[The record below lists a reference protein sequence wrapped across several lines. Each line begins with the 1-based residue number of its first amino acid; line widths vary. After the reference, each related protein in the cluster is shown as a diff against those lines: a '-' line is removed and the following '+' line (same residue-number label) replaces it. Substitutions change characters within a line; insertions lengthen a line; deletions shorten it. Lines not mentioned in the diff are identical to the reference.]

1 MLDVNAIVARY
12 RALPPPAKQLLMQQL
27 TPQVLQ
33 ILVHVLGPEFM
44 PVAQQFMRQ
53 GQQAMP
59 QGQPP
64 RMGAQPGGMTPQP
77 APSPSAFGDI
87 A

>member
-33 ILVHVLGPEFM
+33 VLVHVLGPEFI
-44 PVAQQFMRQ
+44 PVAQQFMQQ
-53 GQQAMP
+53 GQMPDQGAPMP
-59 QGQPP
+59 QPQPMQPQQQQQPP
-64 RMGAQPGGMTPQP
+64 MA
-77 APSPSAFGDI
+77 SAFGNI